1 MLFMILSLLLLLFIN
16 PPIISSLNN
25 GLALT
30 PPMGW
35 STWNVFRC
43 DYTEVDMM
51 EMADILVASGMLSAG
66 YKYLNID
73 DCWEASY
80 RDPISGM
87 LKYNETKFPRGILAL
102 SDYIHSKGLLFGI
115 YSSSGEWTCQKYPG
129 SWQHEFLDAALFSSW
144 NVDFLKLDCCYQDN
158 VTDRATAFTRWS
170 KALLVQNRSIVYSCD
185 SDELILNENNLEFP
199 FQWAPEYC
207 NMARIS
213 WDIYDAWEST
223 LSISDRAANVYYA
236 SRPGYW
242 NDLDILTVGLGKQT
256 MEEYTSQFSLWAIM
270 SSPLIAGNDLRIM
283 TQEIAN
289 ILTNKEV
296 IAVNQ
301 DRLGRSGNMI
311 RRALDGSY
319 EVWAKPIYYEH
330 MSQVYDTTTTPRFSP
345 LPFHAVVL
353 LNRLNITANITLEF
367 DDLFDHHLCPHP
379 PTPIWTVSIRDLWLH
394 QDLGEFV
401 EIWKAIN
408 VPAHGIRMITVL
420 LRNATNSH
428 YYYES

>member
-1 MLFMILSLLLLLFIN
+1 MSFIILPLLLLIN
-16 PPIISSLNN
+16 PLLISSLNN

-35 STWNVFRC
+35 STWNVFHC
-43 DYTEVDMM
+43 DYTEADIM
-51 EMADILVASGMLSAG
+51 EMADMLVASGMLSVG

-73 DCWEASY
+73 DCWEASN

-87 LKYNETKFPRGILAL
+87 LKYNETRFPHGMLAL

-144 NVDFLKLDCCYQDN
+144 NVDFFKLDCCYQDN
-158 VTDRATAFTRWS
+158 IKDRATAFTRWS
-170 KALLVQNRSIVYSCD
+170 KALSIQNRSIVYSCD

-213 WDIYDAWEST
+213 WDIYDKWEST
-223 LSISDRAANVYYA
+223 LSNLNRAANVYYA

-242 NDLDILTVGLGKQT
+242 NDLDILTVGLGQQT
-256 MEEYTSQFSLWAIM
+256 IEEYTSQFSLWAIT

-283 TQEIAN
+283 TKEIAN

-296 IAVNQ
+296 IAINQ
-301 DRLGRSGNMI
+301 DKLGRSGNMI
-311 RRALDGSY
+311 RRAVDGSY
-319 EVWAKPIYYEH
+319 EVWAKPIYHEN
-330 MSQVYDTTTTPRFSP
+330 MSQFYHTNNTSHFSP

-353 LNRLNITANITLEF
+353 LNRLNITVNITLEF
-367 DDLFDHHLCPHP
+367 NDLFDNNLTPDP
-379 PTPIWTVSIRDLWLH
+379 STPIWTVLIRDLWLH

-401 EIWKAIN
+401 ETWQATN
-408 VPAHGIRMITVL
+408 VPRHGVRMITVL
-420 LRNATNSH
+420 LHNATNSH
-428 YYYES
+428 H

>member
-1 MLFMILSLLLLLFIN
+1 MLIITFSLLSLLLLFIN
-16 PPIISSLNN
+16 PLPISSLNN

-43 DYTEVDMM
+43 DYSEVDLM
-51 EMADILVASGMLSAG
+51 EMADILVSSGMLSAG

-87 LKYNETKFPRGILAL
+87 LKYNETKFPHGMLAL

-115 YSSSGEWTCQKYPG
+115 YSSSGERTCQEYPG

-144 NVDFLKLDCCYQDN
+144 NIDFLKLDCCYQDN
-158 VTDRATAFTRWS
+158 IKDRATAYISWS
-170 KALLVQNRSIVYSCD
+170 KALSIQNRSIVFSCD
-185 SDELILNENNLEFP
+185 TDELILNENNLEFP

-213 WDIYDAWEST
+213 WDINDEWKST
-223 LSISDRAANVYYA
+223 LSITDRAANIYYA

-242 NDLDILTVGLGKQT
+242 NDLDILTVGLGEQT
-256 MEEYTSQFSLWAIM
+256 IEEYTSQFSLWAIM
-270 SSPLIAGNDLRIM
+270 SSPLIAGNDLRKM
-283 TQEIAN
+283 TKEITN
-289 ILTNKEV
+289 ILTNEEI
-296 IAVNQ
+296 IAINQ
-301 DRLGRSGNMI
+301 DKLGRSGNMI

-319 EVWAKPIYYEH
+319 EVWAKPIYYEN
-330 MSQVYDTTTTPRFSP
+330 MSLIYDINNTPRFSP

-367 DDLFDHHLCPHP
+367 NDLFDHRLSPHP

-394 QDLGEFV
+394 QDLGIFV
-401 EIWKAIN
+401 ETWKAIN
-408 VPAHGIRMITVL
+408 VPVHGVRMVTVL
-420 LRNATNSH
+420 LLNATNPH
-428 YYYES
+428 R